1 MCTAS
6 GPGSAAL
13 ADYWANQHDLTNV
26 HVWGDTTDYVFNNFT
41 GPPPIEGSYPSVMVI
56 ELDTMTLSYF
66 SIGGVDQ
73 TEGAIATALANVDDC
88 ADLP

>member
-13 ADYWANQHDLTNV
+13 AQNWADTFGLTNV
-26 HVWGDTTDYVFNNFT
+26 HVWGDTTDYVFNNFA
-41 GPPPIEGSYPSVMVI
+41 GPAPINGSYPNVMVV
-56 ELDTMTLSYF
+56 EFDTMTLDF
-66 SIGGVDQ
+66 IGIGGLDQ
-73 TEGAIATALANVDDC
+73 VGAYVAEILDTVDDC